1 MSSRK
6 PTIHRSLF
14 TAAICLGAAW
24 FFYRQWILPVQ
35 ASEKDTQGKIAEL
48 RGQIDLATKELE
60 AIQALKN
67 RAALGATELGRL
79 HGEVHKGAVMAWFPV
94 QIRQAFA
101 QAENPVSSVRLNTT
115 LLASGLPG
123 CERSYWHVV
132 APYEPA
138 RRGIAGLLLA
148 VNEIERQEP
157 FVRLLDFSVKS
168 DPADL
173 SAGVAEMNFVVL
185 AEQIRAGTESS
196 AR

>member
-1 MSSRK
+1 MM
-6 PTIHRSLF
+6 HRRLL

-24 FFYRQWILPVQ
+24 LFYRQWILPVQ
-35 ASEKDTQGKIAEL
+35 AGEKDTHGKIAEL
-48 RGQIDLATKELE
+48 RGQIDAADKEIE
-60 AIQALKN
+60 AIQALKS
-67 RAALGATELGRL
+67 RAAMGAAELGRL
-79 HGEVHKGAVMAWFPV
+79 HGEVHQGAVMAWLPV
-94 QIRQAFA
+94 QIQQAFA

-132 APYEPA
+132 APFDPA
-138 RRGIAGLLLA
+138 RRGIAGLLVA

-168 DPADL
+168 DPSNL
-173 SAGVAEMNFVVL
+173 KAGIAEMNFVVL
-185 AEQIRAGTESS
+185 AEQIRAGTEPS